1 MQTNYKSEIEAF
13 FSPSQYRQ
21 AAAEENILHAT
32 NIGKLAV
39 DEIVQDPD
47 LFLPR
52 YLRRTQ
58 AEMDW
63 HRKTGK
69 DFE

>member
-1 MQTNYKSEIEAF
+1 
-13 FSPSQYRQ
+13 
-21 AAAEENILHAT
+21 
-32 NIGKLAV
+32 
-39 DEIVQDPD
+39 

-69 DFE
+69 DFASDSEYVEEV